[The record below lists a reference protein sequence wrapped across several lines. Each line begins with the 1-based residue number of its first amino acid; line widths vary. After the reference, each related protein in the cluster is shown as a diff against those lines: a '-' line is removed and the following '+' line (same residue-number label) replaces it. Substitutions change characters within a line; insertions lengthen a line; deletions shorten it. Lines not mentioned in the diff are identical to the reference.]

1 MRLSK
6 KIAAVALAA
15 VMSVSMLTACGGT
28 DAPSSSNPGS
38 SSSPSSSSSADSSA
52 SSSGST
58 SDSGSS
64 SSGAD
69 SSSSSGSTEDKEENV
84 EYKNSRTGRFYQK
97 LGTSY
102 TLGMKLDVTTNEES
116 GTADMLIVTNGS
128 RTYERATTQSN
139 GNTESQ
145 TVLVDMTKQKAWA
158 LMPVEDL
165 KEQGKLGYCYST
177 TISGSSTDGG
187 VPDQITPVD
196 GLAFK
201 QEMKGNY
208 YIETQSY
215 AIPTDEG
222 LAEFAIAY
230 CYEGNSSVPKYVDAK
245 ESIGGE
251 EFIKIRMTFTRIEYK
266 ADAKYLDF
274 ETILSQYIDITDKM
288 PSTAQAHEPSIAGL
302 TIG

>member
-15 VMSVSMLTACGGT
+15 VMSVSLLTACGGT
-28 DAPSSSNPGS
+28 DAPSSSSPS
-38 SSSPSSSSSADSSA
+38 SSSSSSSADSSA

-58 SDSGSS
+58 SNSGSS
-64 SSGAD
+64 SSSAD

-84 EYKNSRTGRFYQK
+84 DYKNSRTARFYQK

-102 TLGMKLDVTTNEES
+102 TLGMKMDVTTNEES

-128 RTYERATTQSN
+128 RTYQRATTQSN
-139 GNTESQ
+139 GDTESQ
-145 TVLVDMTKQKAWA
+145 TVLMDLTKQKAWA
-158 LMPVEDL
+158 LIPMENA
-165 KEQGKLGYCYST
+165 EQGKLGYCYSV
-177 TISGSSTDGG
+177 TISGTSTDGG
-187 VPDQITPVD
+187 VPDQVTPVD
-196 GLAFK
+196 GLKFK

-215 AIPTDEG
+215 AVPTDDG
-222 LAEFAIAY
+222 LAEFVISY

-251 EFIKIRMTFTRIEYK
+251 EFITIRMTFTRIEYK
-266 ADAKYLDF
+266 ADANYLDF

-288 PSTAQAHEPSIAGL
+288 PSTTQALEPSVAGL